1 MTKSGSGITLWVILV
16 VALMG
21 VVVQGVTLNEQVA
34 TPNEDYRIHYYDR
47 DSTKTDWFIE
57 EWEAEDMGEHFD
69 RDGSSSEGNPL
80 GAHHGY
86 DRLGFAAPH
95 FWNDWFSADRDIKL
109 KDAGNPNS
117 TPDRIVIPPTWI
129 QAVGG
134 STSASIREISA
145 HELFHNIQYEYAGY
159 ASTYFWGTLAPF
171 ATEATATAMM
181 EALFDTTDASPMS
194 SSSGYM
200 SWVRQH
206 LRNYYDDYLWS
217 CGDSGADG
225 YQAAVFWKYLMEQ
238 FGADRTE
245 PHTGHD
251 IIERFWELA
260 ETDANGVYTMLS
272 DVLDEKDRYTTAAHD
287 EGVSLE
293 EAFQDFSIA
302 NWVRRYINGT
312 VSGYTLTVD
321 DPGRFYYVDETAANA
336 TTYDTSN
343 DTDPENDDPGA
354 DDEHGLSPG
363 NTTGIIGASAT
374 KWASMYIDCTFTNVA
389 PGPDGYG
396 VGFWAESDEAE
407 ASAFSLIGIRKSQT
421 IDLVRKGSVDP
432 DIGNSFHYA
441 VMQDPSDPYER
452 FIAVITGISGER
464 VDNVTD
470 LTPEFDY
477 TFSYFQPSLEIKEP
491 SPNRYAYVGDHLN
504 PERFVIRLKVTSPSY
519 LGSGSM
525 KGLSADQFRVYVG
538 GIPVATNEATV
549 LAAADNFG
557 EYWLTVEAPV
567 KSVAPSGVEP
577 LWVYLG
583 SVVDA
588 IQEPGAVLY
597 DFLDVDQMLVID
609 RSGSMSKTSDG
620 FSRIEGARAAA
631 QLFTEATGSDDML
644 GSVRFNGDE
653 DETGDTNYMDGAV
666 FTPLLSMSN
675 QWVRDTVNLAL
686 DEDNPGGDML
696 EPTGWTSIGDG
707 LYWGAKELIDNGR
720 PEAEKWIVLLSD
732 GHQNEDSDYAA
743 QEALLKAT
751 GIRVESV
758 ILGPGCDE
766 GLLQD
771 IATDTGG
778 WAYKVEADEDAGGA
792 GASVASAAP
801 MVGVDGIATS
811 PLGIMRD
818 LANTFLAINEDI
830 KRKERIMEVSGS
842 VGAGLT
848 VTQTLDIVEGGL
860 EDAVIALF
868 YGDTNCV
875 MDLTVQTP
883 GATNLPAPDAGSPDY
898 DPEYHVAYRTSKMG
912 AGRWTFTV
920 ANSGSVGCDYLFV
933 VSAKNRQGAQAQ
945 LYFTQYHDNAYYYSQ
960 NGRYLVALPMPIS
973 VVLTDADGPILG
985 ADVTASVTHPL
996 KDTVVLRLRDDGC
1009 GYDGSAGDGVY
1020 AAPYM
1025 ATTEGT
1031 DSGGSFAETNPPPP
1045 LYGCYR
1051 IAAEIRGQDNFSN
1064 AFTRIKHG
1072 MFHVY
1077 RSENGHGG
1085 DADMDGM
1092 VDRYEDLHKCL
1103 DKSVND
1109 AADDPDGDGVSNGD
1123 EYKRGT
1129 NPGNMDTDGGG
1140 ETDGS
1145 EFSAGA
1151 NPFDHLDDAVMQPV
1165 LADVLSGYTDVAP
1178 PPGLLAANRNV
1189 VQFSNERGYHRIRI
1203 YRAVNHPTNGFVMA
1217 TNMIVTT
1224 NSVFLD
1230 DGLTN
1235 GVSYFYYVEA
1245 EDAGGRASVPS
1256 RVFKGIPKTDYS
1268 VPLSAM
1274 MLNNGA
1280 EETVSNRVAVTI
1292 IAPSDVTHMKLGLSD
1307 DLSGAPWV
1315 AFTNRVAGF
1324 PLGTPSFGDR
1334 VAVYAMVRDAAG
1346 NRAHA
1351 SDSITYVS
1359 TGTHA
1364 VVHGRVRAPLDSSD
1378 AGMSVELAGSAT
1390 RGFRTGD
1397 SGIFR
1402 VVVPPDTYT
1411 FSAGLR
1417 GYESTVQSGL
1427 VAVAG
1432 GDIDMGLITLVPI
1445 DTDGDGIFDVH
1456 ELRDHFTD
1464 RDLADTD
1471 SDGLEDGDEINVT
1484 LTSPTNAASV
1494 LRLVEGARVS
1504 NGVSRVVWD
1513 SVEGVTYHV
1522 AWKAS
1527 LTDAVWTALSSLPGA
1542 TGETQTVVFDNT
1554 VSNAPVRFYRVSVTA
1569 P

>member
-1 MTKSGSGITLWVILV
+1 MCGTRWHLV
-16 VALMG
+16 LAIVLA
-21 VVVQGVTLNEQVA
+21 VWNATAQAETLNEQVA
-34 TPNEDYRIHYYDR
+34 TPNEDYRIHYYNR
-47 DSTKTDWFIE
+47 DSTSTNWFME

-95 FWNDWFSADRDIKL
+95 FWNDLFSADRDIKL
-109 KDAGNPNS
+109 KDDSNPNS
-117 TPDRIVIPPTWI
+117 TADRIVIPPNWI
-129 QAVGG
+129 HAVGG
-134 STSASIREISA
+134 SGSANIREICA
-145 HELFHNIQYEYAGY
+145 HELFHNIQYEYVGY
-159 ASTYFWGTLAPF
+159 VSTYFWGTLAPF

-181 EALFDTTDASPMS
+181 EALFDTTDATPMS
-194 SSSGYM
+194 SSKGYM
-200 SWVRQH
+200 WWVRMY
-206 LRNYYDDYLWS
+206 LKYYYDDYLWS
-217 CGDSGADG
+217 CGESDADG

-238 FGADRTE
+238 FGTDRTE

-260 ETDANGVYTMLS
+260 EADANGVYTMLS

-287 EGVSLE
+287 EGVALE

-336 TTYDTSN
+336 TTYDTSG
-343 DTDPENDDPGA
+343 DTNPENDKPGA
-354 DDEHGLSPG
+354 DDEYGLTPG

-452 FIAVITGISGER
+452 FIAVVTGISGER

-491 SPNRYAYVGDHLN
+491 STNRYAYVGDHLN

-525 KGLSADQFRVYVG
+525 KGLSADQFKVYVG
-538 GIPVATNEATV
+538 GTPTATNEATV

-557 EYWLTVEAPV
+557 EYWLTVQAPV

-686 DEDNPGGDML
+686 DEGNPGGDML
-696 EPTGWTSIGDG
+696 DPTGWTSIGDG

-792 GASVASAAP
+792 AVACVAP
-801 MVGVDGIATS
+801 AVGPCGIATS

-818 LANTFLAINEDI
+818 LANTFLTINEDI

-898 DPEYHVAYRTSKMG
+898 DPEYHVTYRASTMG
-912 AGRWTFTV
+912 AGQWTFTIE
-920 ANSGSVGCDYLFV
+920 NSGSVGCDYLFV

-945 LYFTQYHDNAYYYSQ
+945 LYFTQYHGNAYYYGQ
-960 NGRYLVALPMPIS
+960 NGRYLVGLPMPIS

-985 ADVTASVTHPL
+985 ADVTASVVHPL
-996 KDTVVLRLRDDGC
+996 KDTVVLRLRDDGS
-1009 GYDGSAGDGVY
+1009 GHDGSAGDGVY
-1020 AAPYM
+1020 AAQYTP
-1025 ATTEGT
+1025 TTEGT

-1045 LYGCYR
+1045 LHGCYR
-1051 IAAEIRGQDNFSN
+1051 IVAEISGQDNFSN

-1077 RSENGHGG
+1077 RGENGHAG

-1092 VDRYEDLHKCL
+1092 VDRYEDLHTCL
-1103 DKSVND
+1103 DKTVND
-1109 AADDPDGDGVSNGD
+1109 AADDPDGDGVTNSD

-1178 PPGLLAANRNV
+1178 PPGLLTANRNV

-1203 YRAVNHPTNGFVMA
+1203 YRAVGHPTNGFVMA
-1217 TNMIVTT
+1217 TNMLVTT

-1245 EDAGGRASVPS
+1245 EDAGGRTSVPS
-1256 RVFKGIPKTDYS
+1256 RVFEGIPKTDYS
-1268 VPLSAM
+1268 VPLSVM
-1274 MLNNGA
+1274 MLNDGA
-1280 EETVSNRVAVTI
+1280 EESFSNRVTVTV

-1307 DLSGAPWV
+1307 DLSGIPWI
-1315 AFTNRVAGF
+1315 AFTNRVSGF
-1324 PLGTPSFGDR
+1324 PLGAPAFGDR

-1346 NRAHA
+1346 NRASA
-1351 SDSITYVS
+1351 NDAITYAS
-1359 TGTHA
+1359 TSTHA
-1364 VVHGRVRAPLDSSD
+1364 VVHGRVLAPLDSSD
-1378 AGMSVELAGSAT
+1378 ARISVELAGAAT
-1390 RGFRTGD
+1390 RRFRTGD
-1397 SGIFR
+1397 SGMFR
-1402 VVVPPDTYT
+1402 IIVPPDSYV

-1417 GYESTVQSGL
+1417 GYESMVQSGM

-1432 GDIDMGLITLVPI
+1432 GDLDMGLITLVPT
-1445 DTDGDGIFDVH
+1445 DRDGDGIEDVY
-1456 ELRDHFTD
+1456 ELRDYFTD
-1464 RDLADTD
+1464 RDAAD
-1471 SDGLEDGDEINVT
+1471 SDADGFDDFVEINIT
-1484 LTSPTNAASV
+1484 HTDPTNS
-1494 LRLVEGARVS
+1494 LSRLQFTAGTQQS
-1504 NGVSRVVWD
+1504 NGMFQVEWD
-1513 SVEGVTYHV
+1513 SAQGVTYDV
-1522 AWKAS
+1522 AWKRA
-1527 LTDAVWTALSSLPGA
+1527 LTADVWNVLGTVTGAVGQAR
-1542 TGETQTVVFDNT
+1542 TVYLDDTMTNGT
-1554 VSNAPVRFYRVSVTA
+1554 TRFYRISV
-1569 P
+1569 PVP